1 MCYLPYCP
9 SSKKGNGCGFVRYLG
24 YGKGHIWPNLSH
36 PLGCSLVAHV
46 VHLWGER
53 LCMWKK
59 ESRKFFL
66 KKKST
71 LMHAFHMCCITKPI
85 VHLWEERQ
93 CVCKK
98 ESKKRVVKKRAHLA
112 KLYHILLVEPFVRGS
127 SDMYMHVYACMY
139 VCMHACMSVMF
150 LFCVYLF
157 VFSSSSVT
165 FTFLFQIHVFLSI
178 HFFVL
183 SGSET

>member
-1 MCYLPYCP
+1 VVL
-9 SSKKGNGCGFVRYLG
+9 CGIWDT
-24 YGKGHIWPNLSH
+24 GKDTSGQTYHIL
-36 PLGCSLVAHV
+36 LVAA
-46 VHLWGER
+46 LLR
-53 LCMWKK
+53 TLCICGGNACVCGKK
-59 ESRKFFL
+59 RVEIFF

-139 VCMHACMSVMF
+139 ACMHACMSVMF